1 MSPNL
6 SKNED
11 TDDEMICTIDEIKR
25 IVAPIAERHGIG
37 KVWLFGSY
45 ARGDATT
52 ESDIDLHIEKGK
64 ITDSYELTALYLYLD
79 LQEALNSE
87 LNMVTTESIWDDFM
101 DEILREEILIY
112 G

>member
-1 MSPNL
+1 VL
-6 SKNED
+6 RTVED
-11 TDDEMICTIDEIKR
+11 IRR
-25 IVAPIAERHGIG
+25 IVAPIAERHGVG

-64 ITDSYELTALYLYLD
+64 ITGYLEFTALYLD

-87 LNMVTTESIWDDFM
+87 LDMVTTESIWDDFM